1 MGDRSSVVAARGR
14 KGDGARGERGGGAVA
29 AKEDHLIKS
38 RWQRD
43 SKVTSFAGI

>member
-1 MGDRSSVVAARGR
+1 MGDRSPVVMARD
-14 KGDGARGERGGGAVA
+14 DGESWRGEGRTAVA
-29 AKEDHLIKS
+29 TKEDHLIKS

>member
-1 MGDRSSVVAARGR
+1 MGDRSSVVAARDR
-14 KGDGARGERGGGAVA
+14 EGDGARGEHSGGAVA

>member
-1 MGDRSSVVAARGR
+1 MGDRSSVAAAR
-14 KGDGARGERGGGAVA
+14 DRGGDAGRRGWTATA
-29 AKEDHLIKS
+29 ATAKEDHLIKS

>member
-1 MGDRSSVVAARGR
+1 MGDRSSVVVVQGR
-14 KGDGARGERGGGAVA
+14 EGDGAKGERGGGAVA